1 MRNTSHSSSHRVIG
15 KTQCPKCAQRGK
27 DKHGDNLILYGDGGG
42 AFCFSCGYFESE
54 TLGNRIRTKR
64 EQNTDTVG
72 EAPRK
77 PLNLPED
84 IELLPRTSP
93 GYLWLSQYLDKI
105 PADMLWSTK
114 QQWLIFPYFMEGQ
127 LVAWQA
133 RDFSGKRK
141 WLTFGKPSELLYVL
155 SKKQENSHLY
165 LVEDIVSAMKIRDNG
180 GTASPLFGARV
191 GLKRFMFL
199 ASKYKAITLWLDP
212 DKRRESVAEVQAATR
227 IGIDARVQFSDLDPK
242 ELRNDE
248 LQKILS
254 S

>member
-1 MRNTSHSSSHRVIG
+1 M
-15 KTQCPKCAQRGK
+15 
-27 DKHGDNLILYGDGGG
+27 
-42 AFCFSCGYFESE
+42 
-54 TLGNRIRTKR
+54 
-64 EQNTDTVG
+64 
-72 EAPRK
+72 
-77 PLNLPED
+77 NLPED
-84 IELLPRTSP
+84 IELLSRETK
-93 GYLWLSQYLDKI
+93 GYLWLCQYLDSI
-105 PADMLWSTK
+105 PADMLWSAK
-114 QQWLIFPYFMEGQ
+114 EQWLIFPYFLEGR

-212 DKRRESVAEVQAATR
+212 DKRRESVIEVQAATR

-242 ELRNDE
+242 ELRNEE

-254 S
+254 A

>member
-1 MRNTSHSSSHRVIG
+1 MKRHQQQQNPVIG
-15 KTQCPKCAQRGK
+15 KSRCPSCAKSGR
-27 DKHGDNLILYGDGGG
+27 DKHGDNLILYGNGGG
-42 AFCFSCGYFESE
+42 AFCFSCGYTESE
-54 TLGNRIRTKR
+54 TLGNRIRKISQT
-64 EQNTDTVG
+64 ETQ
-72 EAPRK
+72 PPIPQK
-77 PLNLPED
+77 PMNLPED
-84 IELLPRTSP
+84 IELLSRDTK
-93 GYLWLSQYLDKI
+93 GYLWLSQYLDSI
-105 PADMLWSTK
+105 PADMLWSAK
-114 QQWLIFPYFMEGQ
+114 EQWLIFPYFIGGQ

-155 SKKQENSHLY
+155 SKKQGDSNHLY

-199 ASKYKAITLWLDP
+199 ASKYKTITLWLDP

-227 IGIDARVQFSDLDPK
+227 IGIDTRVQFSDLDPK